1 MTIQFHCPYCTAA
14 IEVDDAAAGN
24 SGKCPMCGARVTVPR
39 PAGMPALPTT
49 NRPPGGGEISN
60 TPSAPVPAAPVVVD
74 VTTPAA
80 PLPSDPLQLVPP
92 VAVSR
97 KARRR
102 GRRRSYWWFPLL
114 GIGSLLGAL
123 AWMARPPGEGELLT
137 GKLTGQS
144 LTTADLPL
152 AILSCDD
159 SRLPSRQVEGLLEEL
174 GREGI
179 DLKGDLMDVQ
189 IRGAKAGLTFA
200 VLRGRRTDWYRV
212 DVGSHRGLTSYLAGH
227 REDLNATRLREAT
240 KARDDFFEARLRI
253 EATQTGEID
262 LAEYRD
268 RLALAALTRG
278 LGYHVAARVENTL
291 YRCVRETEDGLLY
304 FLLPHGVK
312 EFQLTGRKLPDGST
326 PFMGNFV
333 VHVKPAPSAPDA
345 PAESAPKT
353 RRGSN
358 AAIPADESVPAM
370 SEPE

>member
-1 MTIQFHCPYCTAA
+1 MTIQFHCQYCTAA

-24 SGKCPMCGARVTVPR
+24 SGNCPMCGARVTVPR
-39 PAGMPALPTT
+39 PAGTLAPRVA
-49 NRPPGGGEISN
+49 NRHPSSGEIA
-60 TPSAPVPAAPVVVD
+60 TMPSAPAPVAPVVVD
-74 VTTPAA
+74 VTAPAA
-80 PLPSDPLQLVPP
+80 PLPSDPLQIPQP
-92 VAVSR
+92 VAPSR
-97 KARRR
+97 RVR
-102 GRRRSYWWFPLL
+102 GRRRRSYWWFPLL
-114 GIGSLLGAL
+114 GVGSLIGAL
-123 AWMARPPGEGELLT
+123 AWMARPPGEADLLT
-137 GKLTGQS
+137 GSLTGQS

-152 AILSCDD
+152 AILSCEDA
-159 SRLPSRQVEGLLEEL
+159 RLPTRQVDGILEEL

-262 LAEYRD
+262 LAAYRD

-278 LGYHVAARVENTL
+278 LGYHVAAKVENTL
-291 YRCVRETEDGLLY
+291 FRCVRETEDGLLY

-326 PFMGNFV
+326 PFVGNFV
-333 VHVKPAPSAPDA
+333 VHMKPAPSAPDA

-353 RRGSN
+353 RRGSK
-358 AAIPADESVPAM
+358 ATMPADESAPAM